1 MYYHRPNACV
11 SPGLYVESEPPICW
25 YLNGEGDEVKGVEL
39 SRVGLVPS

>member
-1 MYYHRPNACV
+1 MEEEFSCV
-11 SPGLYVESEPPICW
+11 PLYVESEPPICW